1 MSNAFFYIKNN
12 QNNELFDFLLD
23 SQINSDPS
31 LLHGFYHAAYEA
43 KNFKAMEIIFDHL
56 KKFPESKFMES
67 VLNGVVYALL
77 VNRDNKY
84 ESFSKQAFNH
94 FFSIVYPLTNNSRDK
109 NRTSSCILGN
119 ALYFRKDKLHEI
131 LNINEVKL
139 LLSDLNF
146 YQRDKDILY
155 EIFYL
160 ADQNILFLNNKDNQ
174 NLKEF
179 IINDLEQHNMF
190 SPLIFKQL
198 LINKDY
204 NSLYTY
210 LTKQNPTNNPEVSK
224 MEMILLTGI
233 SYIYLKEKE
242 NKIIADNLLEFL
254 MENNFLDIDYSFNSE
269 QLKDSINNY
278 DYNYMYSKNNN
289 LTLLYFSET
298 KQFCLKI
305 KNDIVYETNNLYENN
320 STCQIGQYLEN
331 IKEQK
336 PLSYQKQQEM
346 NDKFKNEIMI
356 ELENN
361 ILKKQLINNNFKSSL
376 KRL

>member
-1 MSNAFFYIKNN
+1 MSNVSLYIKNN
-12 QNNELFDFLLD
+12 QHNELFDYLLD
-23 SQINSDPS
+23 SQINSDAN
-31 LLHGFYHAAYEA
+31 LLHGFYHHAYEA

-56 KKFPESKFMES
+56 KKFPESRFMES
-67 VLNGVVYALL
+67 VLNGIAYAIL
-77 VNRDNKY
+77 VNRDNQHEY
-84 ESFSKQAFNH
+84 FSAQVFNH

-109 NRTSSCILGN
+109 NKTSSCILGN

-131 LNINEVKL
+131 FNINEVKL

-179 IINDLEQHNMF
+179 IINDLEQNNMF

-210 LTKQNPTNNPEVSK
+210 LTKQNPTNNSEVSK

-242 NKIIADNLLEFL
+242 NQIIADNLLEFL
-254 MENNFLDIDYSFNSE
+254 MENKFFDIDYSFNSE
-269 QLKDSINNY
+269 QLKNSLNNY
-278 DYNYMYSKNNN
+278 SYNYMNSKNND

-298 KQFCLKI
+298 KHFCLKI

-336 PLSYQKQQEM
+336 PLSYHKQQEM

-361 ILKKQLINNNFKSSL
+361 ILKKQLINNNSKPSL

>member
-1 MSNAFFYIKNN
+1 
-12 QNNELFDFLLD
+12 
-23 SQINSDPS
+23 
-31 LLHGFYHAAYEA
+31 
-43 KNFKAMEIIFDHL
+43 MEIIFDSL

-67 VLNGVVYALL
+67 VLNGVVYAIL
-77 VNRDNKY
+77 VNKDNQY
-84 ESFSKQAFNH
+84 ESFSDQVFNH
-94 FFSIVYPLTNNSRDK
+94 FFSIVYPLTNNSKDK
-109 NRTSSCILGN
+109 HRVSSCILGN

-131 LNINEVKL
+131 LKINEVKL

-160 ADQNILFLNNKDNQ
+160 ADQNMLFLNNKDNQ

-224 MEMILLTGI
+224 MEIILLTGI

-242 NKIIADNLLEFL
+242 NQIIADNLLEFL

-269 QLKDSINNY
+269 QLKNSLNNY

-305 KNDIVYETNNLYENN
+305 KNDIVYETNNLYEYN

-336 PLSYQKQQEM
+336 PLSYHKQQEM

-361 ILKKQLINNNFKSSL
+361 ILKKQLINNNFKPSL

>member
-1 MSNAFFYIKNN
+1 
-12 QNNELFDFLLD
+12 
-23 SQINSDPS
+23 
-31 LLHGFYHAAYEA
+31 
-43 KNFKAMEIIFDHL
+43 
-56 KKFPESKFMES
+56 
-67 VLNGVVYALL
+67 
-77 VNRDNKY
+77 
-84 ESFSKQAFNH
+84 
-94 FFSIVYPLTNNSRDK
+94 
-109 NRTSSCILGN
+109 
-119 ALYFRKDKLHEI
+119 
-131 LNINEVKL
+131 
-139 LLSDLNF
+139 
-146 YQRDKDILY
+146 
-155 EIFYL
+155 
-160 ADQNILFLNNKDNQ
+160 
-174 NLKEF
+174 
-179 IINDLEQHNMF
+179 MF

-204 NSLYTY
+204 NYLYTY

-242 NKIIADNLLEFL
+242 NQIIDDNLLEFL
-254 MENNFLDIDYSFNSE
+254 IENNFLDIDYSFNSE
-269 QLKDSINNY
+269 QLKNSINNY

-298 KQFCLKI
+298 KHFCLKI

-336 PLSYQKQQEM
+336 PLSYHKQQEM

-361 ILKKQLINNNFKSSL
+361 ILKKQLINNNFKPSL

>member
-1 MSNAFFYIKNN
+1 M
-12 QNNELFDFLLD
+12 
-23 SQINSDPS
+23 
-31 LLHGFYHAAYEA
+31 
-43 KNFKAMEIIFDHL
+43 
-56 KKFPESKFMES
+56 
-67 VLNGVVYALL
+67 
-77 VNRDNKY
+77 
-84 ESFSKQAFNH
+84 
-94 FFSIVYPLTNNSRDK
+94 
-109 NRTSSCILGN
+109 
-119 ALYFRKDKLHEI
+119 
-131 LNINEVKL
+131 KL

-179 IINDLEQHNMF
+179 IINDLEQNNMF

-361 ILKKQLINNNFKSSL
+361 ILKKQLINNNFKPSL